1 MERNRRRQNTKEKRT
16 AIWKRC
22 IAAAVA
28 MVTVL
33 TGLNYDGL
41 ANVFAKETSGYRI
54 DVSYSEDKT
63 SAVLTGNVGNVPAG
77 TTLTAMTGADGTEYD
92 PNSFQMTVTEN
103 GTYTYTLKYNVSV
116 AETGQTVEQ
125 KETLEV
131 TVDQIQAVKARTM
144 SEPAAASNDSTAA
157 AQQSSERTGGP
168 SQNSEAATL
177 LEEAPETVPL
187 AELEEELAALA
198 DGGGSDEDQ
207 LEGASYGVYQYA
219 YEERELDLMGG
230 KTVPYMGGL
239 FAENAPGYTESG
251 FTRIYKE
258 ASLVIVQEDIDA
270 YAEIAI
276 TGLYPY
282 NLQAGSGPEQWY
294 YTTAENTEGS
304 DSGYGT
310 IQVGYRIPDNAQV
323 RLYYEVSHNAQT
335 SVTLQTNSTG
345 IDIGEFEFKVKNT
358 QMGDVP
364 FSVTA
369 YPTERV
375 PVEFKMPA
383 ALSNMTVTITN
394 VQGEELAK
402 FQTDDLSGS
411 GLKDEGSRIYS
422 GVFVMPNSPASI
434 AISGTVNSGNKWF
447 TAFTSMD
454 VDPGMLG
461 STYPRSLGMSRTY
474 TTAITGQTLNAPSY
488 SDRRGYYYDLY
499 WKEWRQP
506 GYGLTGYV
514 SGGVP
519 YIHTQRIAG
528 VKPSGN
534 SNWGSS
540 ETVRAGQKSDTSD
553 GSGTVAVKVSNDAN
567 AASFTAPVR
576 NFPAGGKVTV
586 RFETAI
592 RNTDTTQHWNV
603 VPNTLAVDVYPE
615 NGTFSTANFIR
626 ENFDLPRSAGSK
638 VTYNLETGGTVTIE
652 CKTYNGQNQYQNPRE
667 NANGHPRRFQDG
679 YMFSTEFTST
689 SPINDGRYL
698 TAGDAPSNFTGV
710 VSGMSWFAY
719 EVTVQGVY
727 NDFKL
732 YQNSTS
738 GAHKN
743 AILQFDETAKDAVI
757 LDSDYEQMIG
767 SGAST
772 NENDMVKNG
781 VRSYTYLKMSQGDA
795 RGMFRTL
802 EMPFTFRTFMKP
814 GGVSGEPYSNI
825 ILALTIRQ
833 GYSPPSVSQTSGSG
847 VEVQSMGYSGGVH
860 KYRIILS
867 GRDGTDLPSV
877 ITVSS
882 KAVEFRAQF
891 YENGNLNPGVLYK
904 LGYGEDQS
912 RNYVIVPPKT
922 VLDRYP
928 DLQYFQVYLVKTD
941 GTTANNGEL
950 QITNLE
956 GGNQWHTGDII
967 NYDDVYKQ
975 ALNKGFLEA
984 NRDFYR
990 LEIRPVEGAEGS
1002 GRTDGT
1008 YLISEQSSFSSGD
1021 IYQDN
1026 SFTQSYEGTV
1036 QAMKGAEVVVV
1047 GYKDQILDEV
1057 SHKHFKLGLRS
1068 TTNGTLSDTGAVVA
1082 KLYYLSAVRASID
1095 AANVGQLQ
1103 SDGDALAKINEWNRV
1118 NANTLYTSVNNES
1131 HFVNY
1136 ADIYAYLKGK
1146 DEGFAGFKIKNVTTG
1161 ELYNYKLPEENG
1173 VNLHLIGA
1181 GSGIYG
1187 YTQDPALWEM
1197 LFGDSGESRGQLVLV
1212 PTYEEDSKIVSDL
1225 TSGAISISSSA
1236 DKESITDQSVEMEA
1250 SFYYTGDK
1258 TTAYTGLKFAV
1269 TKQEFQ
1275 RNATTGEIDTS
1286 QQTAAGRDPGQR
1298 NKLVAYGDI
1307 TQAADG
1313 ATNVTVN
1320 GPYGTS
1326 GGNNKITFAS
1336 WEENEAVQ
1344 SFTLGLNIGVNN
1356 LTYQW
1361 DHDAVYTIHMWN
1373 DGNEPGNI
1381 NDNLSV
1387 WAGGNE
1393 GAWSEDSD
1401 TNVTNNF
1408 LTASPLKIP
1417 GVSATTK
1424 VYPKKV
1430 VTTGEAISHTEG
1442 TEESATPGDGNGIQE
1457 YENVN
1462 LTTAFT
1468 IDSKYPID
1476 LQLKTEEEILAA
1488 AGGTSTA
1495 GTADERA
1502 KARIHTALLKRNPPG
1517 AQSAADTDPD
1527 WEAWI
1532 YDTTTT
1538 NSGRQSSNADKV
1550 RRTVFESANGNTQV
1564 KVTYELVNQGTSLNW
1579 RWEDKAQYEL
1589 FAWNDTNESGISLT
1603 GGESVIQ
1610 TSLESALNKKSG
1622 TAYSKVPSSI
1632 YEINLAWLEP
1642 TYYVYIPTGII
1653 MTDDGDNKDGSG
1665 ASADDWAGV
1674 EVTVRYKDSSEGNDA
1689 DTQPVVDVSV
1699 SDSVTL
1705 ASTTDGNKV
1714 LTANVYDSNGDLMP
1728 ASGGKVAIGQL
1739 KHNTSGTGE
1748 QTVTPVPS
1756 LTYYLNANKTGI
1768 TSVKGEIFTGKQTF
1782 DLTLQ
1787 NYQRYIQNP

>member
-33 TGLNYDGL
+33 TGFNYDGL
-41 ANVFAKETSGYRI
+41 ANVFAKETSGYQI

-103 GTYTYTLKYNVSV
+103 GTYTYTLEYNVSV

-125 KETLEV
+125 KETLEI

-488 SDRRGYYYDLY
+488 SDSSGYYYDLY

-540 ETVRAGQKSDTSD
+540 QTVRAGQKSDTSD

-592 RNTDTTQHWNV
+592 RNTDTTQLWNV

-615 NGTFSTANFIR
+615 NGTFGTANFIR

-652 CKTYNGQNQYQNPRE
+652 CKTYNGQNQYQNPGE

-679 YMFSTEFTST
+679 YMFSTAFTST

-698 TAGDAPSNFTGV
+698 NAGEAPSNFTGV
-710 VSGMSWFAY
+710 VSGMRWFAY

-743 AILQFDETAKDAVI
+743 AILQFDETAKNAVI

-825 ILALTIRQ
+825 ILALAIRQ
-833 GYSPPSVSQTSGSG
+833 GYSPPSVSRTSGRG

-860 KYRIILS
+860 KYRILLS
-867 GRDGTDLPSV
+867 GTDGTDLPSV

-912 RNYVIVPPKT
+912 RNYVIVPTKT

-1095 AANVGQLQ
+1095 AANVDQLQ
-1103 SDGDALAKINEWNRV
+1103 SDGDALAKINEWNTV

-1181 GSGIYG
+1181 GSAIYG

-1275 RNATTGEIDTS
+1275 RNATTGEIDMS
-1286 QQTAAGRDPGQR
+1286 QPIVSGRNPGQR

-1307 TQAADG
+1307 TQGTNG
-1313 ATNVTVN
+1313 ATVTVN
-1320 GPYGTS
+1320 GPYGAS
-1326 GGNNKITFAS
+1326 GGNSKITFAS
-1336 WEENEAVQ
+1336 WEEDDNAQ

-1373 DGNEPGNI
+1373 DGNATGITN
-1381 NDNLSV
+1381 NNLTT
-1387 WAGGNE
+1387 
-1393 GAWSEDSD
+1393 WSDGTKGTWDTSRD

-1408 LTASPLKIP
+1408 LTTSGLKIP
-1417 GVSATTK
+1417 GVSVTTK

-1430 VTTGEAISHTEG
+1430 VTTGTTISHTAG
-1442 TEESATPGDGNGIQE
+1442 TEESATQGDDNGIQE

-1495 GTADERA
+1495 GTANERA

-1642 TYYVYIPTGII
+1642 TYYVSIPTGII

-1665 ASADDWAGV
+1665 AATDDWAGA
-1674 EVTVRYKDSSEGNDA
+1674 EVTVRYKELSEGNAA

-1705 ASTTDGNKV
+1705 TSTTDGSKA
-1714 LTANVYDSNGDLMP
+1714 LTANVYDSNGDLMTG
-1728 ASGGKVAIGQL
+1728 SEGKVNIGQL
-1739 KHNTSGTGE
+1739 KHSTSGIGE

-1756 LTYYLNANKTGI
+1756 LTYYLNADKTGI
-1768 TSVKGEIFTGKQTF
+1768 TPVKGEIFIGRQVF
-1782 DLTLQ
+1782 ELTLQ
-1787 NYQRYIQNP
+1787 DYQRYINQNP

>member
-33 TGLNYDGL
+33 TGFNYDGL
-41 ANVFAKETSGYRI
+41 ANVFAKETSGYQI

-103 GTYTYTLKYNVSV
+103 GTYTYTLEYNVSV

-131 TVDQIQAVKARTM
+131 TVDQITAKQTASKTTQSTGRSASGLQSGSQADASSQSNSTAQQAVTA
-144 SEPAAASNDSTAA
+144 DST
-157 AQQSSERTGGP
+157 
-168 SQNSEAATL
+168 
-177 LEEAPETVPL
+177 EAPETVPL
-187 AELEEELAALA
+187 AELKAELATLA
-198 DGGGSDEDQ
+198 GDTGSGDGELDE
-207 LEGASYGVYQYA
+207 ATYNVYQYA
-219 YEERELDLMGG
+219 YEEKGLSLTNGASVSY
-230 KTVPYMGGL
+230 TGGL
-239 FAENAPGYTESG
+239 FTENAPVYTESG
-251 FTRIYKE
+251 ITRNYKE
-258 ASLVIVQEDIDA
+258 AALVIIQEGID
-270 YAEIAI
+270 EEVGIAI

-282 NLQAGSGPEQWY
+282 SLQAGNTEWY
-294 YTTAENTEGS
+294 YTTASNTES
-304 DSGYGT
+304 TDDGYGI
-310 IQVGYRIPDNAQV
+310 IQVGYRLPDNAQV
-323 RLYYEVSHNAQT
+323 RLYYEVPDNPRHN
-335 SVTLQTNSTG
+335 VVFETNGVSSITPS
-345 IDIGEFEFKVKNT
+345 EYQLKVKNT
-358 QMGDVP
+358 NLSNLNA
-364 FSVTA
+364 SVQA
-369 YPTERV
+369 VPTERV
-375 PVEFKMPA
+375 SVEFNKPTGLEYMVVRITSVNGKQLA
-383 ALSNMTVTITN
+383 AFDTRNLSST
-394 VQGEELAK
+394 
-402 FQTDDLSGS
+402 
-411 GLKDEGSRIYS
+411 GLRDEGSGTYS
-422 GVFVMPNSPASI
+422 GSFVMENTNVVI
-434 AISGTVNSGNKWF
+434 AIEGHIYGTVNRWF
-447 TAFTSMD
+447 TAFSSID
-454 VDPGMLG
+454 ADPSLL
-461 STYPRSLGMSRTY
+461 SASYPKSVGMSRTY
-474 TTAITGQTLNAPSY
+474 TLEIGGTTVATPRYQDDGGGNV
-488 SDRRGYYYDLY
+488 YYDSWGGSAY
-499 WKEWRQP
+499 GGWKKP
-506 GYGLTGYV
+506 GYGLKNYI

-519 YIHTQRIAG
+519 YTHTFRIPGNSTGDNYTFAASKTATAGDTASTPGTGTGKVG
-528 VKPSGN
+528 VKLTTD
-534 SNWGSS
+534 SNAK
-540 ETVRAGQKSDTSD
+540 T
-553 GSGTVAVKVSNDAN
+553 
-567 AASFTAPVR
+567 FTAPVK
-576 NFPAGGKVTV
+576 NFTAGSKVKV

-592 RNTDTTQHWNV
+592 RNTDTQPWNV
-603 VPNTLAVDVYPE
+603 VPNSLAVDVYTE
-615 NGTFSTANFIR
+615 QGQFATTNFTRETFA
-626 ENFDLPRSAGSK
+626 LPRTQGRSI
-638 VTYNLETGGTVTIE
+638 TYNLDTGGTVTIE
-652 CKTYNGQNQYQNPRE
+652 CKTYNGGNVYNNPSE
-667 NANGHPRRFQDG
+667 SWSSHERRFQDG
-679 YMFSTEFTST
+679 YMFSTAFLKVYNLNNLIPAWESPTS
-689 SPINDGRYL
+689 
-698 TAGDAPSNFTGV
+698 FTGRV
-710 VSGMSWFAY
+710 ADMKWFAY

-727 NDFKL
+727 HDFKL
-732 YQNSTS
+732 YQTVNA
-738 GAHKN
+738 GAHRN
-743 AILQFDETAKDAVI
+743 AILEFDDTAAEAVI
-757 LDSDYEQMIG
+757 LNPDVDGDGGADQSTIESDMTRN
-767 SGAST
+767 GA
-772 NENDMVKNG
+772 
-781 VRSYTYLKMSQGDA
+781 RSYTFLKMAQQDTRA
-795 RGMFRTL
+795 EYRAL
-802 EMPFTFRTFMKP
+802 ELPFTFRTFMKP
-814 GGVSGEPYSNI
+814 ANSAI
-825 ILALTIRQ
+825 MLALAVRQ
-833 GYSPPSVSQTSGSG
+833 GYSPPSVTSTGD
-847 VEVQSMGYSGGVH
+847 EVSVSPQGYSNGVY
-860 KYRIILS
+860 KYNITLGS
-867 GRDGTDLPSV
+867 SDGNRDPGT
-877 ITVSS
+877 IAVSS

-891 YENGNLNPGVLYK
+891 WANNANINSPDLIRM
-904 LGYGEDQS
+904 GYGSNQS
-912 RNYVIVPPKT
+912 RNYVIIPTQK
-922 VLDRYP
+922 VLDQYP
-928 DLQYFQVYLVKTD
+928 TLDHFEVHLVKIE
-941 GTTANNGEL
+941 GTNIGQSRQIQNMDNENN
-950 QITNLE
+950 
-956 GGNQWHTGDII
+956 WHTGDII
-967 NYDDVYKQ
+967 NYDDVYTQ
-975 ALNKGFLEA
+975 AANAGFLDRSVGA
-984 NRDFYR
+984 YR
-990 LEIRPVEGAEGS
+990 LEIRPIVSTTGNA
-1002 GRTDGT
+1002 RVDGT
-1008 YLISEQSSFSSGD
+1008 YLIKQQTAFSSGD
-1021 IYQDN
+1021 IYQSS
-1026 SFTQSYEGTV
+1026 SFNQTASGTV
-1036 QAMKGAEVVVV
+1036 EALQNSKVVIV
-1047 GYKDQILDEV
+1047 GYKDQIVDNAT
-1057 SHKHFKLGLRS
+1057 HKHFKLGLRS
-1068 TTNGTLSDTGAVVA
+1068 KTSGILSQQNAVVGD
-1082 KLYYLSAVRASID
+1082 LYYLAAVQASID
-1095 AANVGQLQ
+1095 ATDVKELENDQTVL
-1103 SDGDALAKINEWNRV
+1103 DEIDAWNEQNKEK
-1118 NANTLYTSVNNES
+1118 LYTGVNNES
-1131 HFVNY
+1131 HFVKY
-1136 ADIYAYLKGK
+1136 TDIYTTLKDK
-1146 DEGFAGFKIKNVTTG
+1146 YPDFKGFKIKDATTG
-1161 ELYNYKLPEENG
+1161 EIYEYTLPEESG
-1173 VNLHLIGA
+1173 VNLYLIGG
-1181 GSGIYG
+1181 GSSSWN
-1187 YTQDPALWEM
+1187 YTANLELWNALFTE
-1197 LFGDSGESRGQLVLV
+1197 SGTSRGQLVLV
-1212 PTYEEDSKIVSDL
+1212 PTYEEDSKIVSDAD
-1225 TSGAISISSSA
+1225 SGAISISSPT
-1236 DKESITDQSVEMEA
+1236 DKESITDQSVEMKA

-1642 TYYVYIPTGII
+1642 TYYVSIPTGII

-1705 ASTTDGNKV
+1705 TSTTDGNKV

-1768 TSVKGEIFTGKQTF
+1768 IPVKGEIFTGKQTF